1 MLKKFKQAT
10 LQSLKTTGMSS
21 LVEASR
27 WRRQRLL
34 ILAYHGISM
43 TDEHLWNGSQF
54 MSAEMFRGRLEQLK
68 RSRSVVLPLAEA
80 IKRLYE
86 NDLPDK
92 SVAITFDDGTA
103 DFYQRAVPLLQEFD
117 FPATLYLTT
126 FYSHFKRPIF
136 DLMCSYVLWKGRDHT
151 LDLKKIAGR
160 DSRIDLRSEASR
172 DSACTHIRAFAE
184 TQSMSAEEKDALLVG
199 LANELHLNYDELLA
213 QRTLHVLTPDE
224 VGQLPSGGIDVQLHT
239 HRHRTP
245 LDRELFLREIA
256 DNRKSIY
263 DMTGRSAAHFCYPS
277 GAYDLRFL
285 PWLEEA
291 GIISATTCDTGF
303 ASPASNR
310 LLLPRVID
318 TSALSAIEFESW
330 LTGVSAV
337 LPRRRR
343 RNQKEQAA

>member
-34 ILAYHGISM
+34 ILAYHGVSM

-54 MSAEMFRGRLEQLK
+54 MSAEMFRDRLEQLK
-68 RSRSVVLPLAEA
+68 RSRSVVLPLDEA
-80 IKRLYE
+80 ITRLYE
-86 NDLPDK
+86 NDLPEK

-103 DFYQRAVPLLQEFD
+103 DFYRRAFPLLREFG

-136 DLMCSYVLWKGRDHT
+136 DLMCSYVLWKGRNHT
-151 LDLKKIAGR
+151 LDLKKITGR
-160 DSRIDLRSEASR
+160 DFRIDLRSEVSR
-172 DSACTHIRAFAE
+172 DSACADIRAFADA
-184 TQSMSAEEKDALLVG
+184 QSMSAEEKDALLAA
-199 LANELHLNYDELLA
+199 LANELRVNYDELLA

-224 VGQLPSGGIDVQLHT
+224 VGQLPLGGIDVQLHT

-245 LDRELFLREIA
+245 LDHELFLREID

-263 DMTGRSAAHFCYPS
+263 EMTGRSAAHFCYPS

-291 GIISATTCDTGF
+291 GIISATTCDIGF

-343 RNQKEQAA
+343 RSQKEKAA